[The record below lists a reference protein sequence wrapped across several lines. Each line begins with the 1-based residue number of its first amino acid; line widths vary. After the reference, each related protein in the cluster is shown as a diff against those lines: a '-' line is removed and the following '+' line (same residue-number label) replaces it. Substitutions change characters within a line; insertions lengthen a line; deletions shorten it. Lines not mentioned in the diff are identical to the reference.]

1 MGIVKNWVVKAGQ
14 KAGDKVSALSQLSP
28 AQLSQVQAL
37 KDKYMTEMPDPAK
50 DPQAVELTAR
60 LMAENGV
67 QIYNS
72 SVLSF
77 NEKEDDAVTF
87 AQIFRTLKNVN
98 NIPFA
103 MDPFGNVFCYN
114 TIDNVVVFYNHEVNR
129 FERTNMGFK
138 KFISSLH
145 A

>member
-1 MGIVKNWVVKAGQ
+1 MDGNKWSFKIELT
-14 KAGDKVSALSQLSP
+14 DKKVF
-28 AQLSQVQAL
+28 
-37 KDKYMTEMPDPAK
+37 DKYEK
-50 DPQAVELTAR
+50 QFGIIIPQDMR
-60 LMAENGV
+60 QFIIENNAANPSLNLVMLDGIERV
-67 QIYNS
+67 LD

-87 AQIFRTLKNVN
+87 AQIFRTLKNAN

>member
-72 SVLSF
+72 YLSQIRQLYVPVDPMAEFGRPFEPNF
-77 NEKEDDAVTF
+77 NIRYFNITTINPYREC
-87 AQIFRTLKNVN
+87 N
-98 NIPFA
+98 N
-103 MDPFGNVFCYN
+103 N
-114 TIDNVVVFYNHEVNR
+114 TPVV
-129 FERTNMGFK
+129 
-138 KFISSLH
+138 ISIYR
-145 A
+145 

>member
-1 MGIVKNWVVKAGQ
+1 MDGNKWSFKIELT
-14 KAGDKVSALSQLSP
+14 DKKVF
-28 AQLSQVQAL
+28 
-37 KDKYMTEMPDPAK
+37 DKYEK
-50 DPQAVELTAR
+50 QFGIIIPQDMR
-60 LMAENGV
+60 QFIIENNAANPSLNLVMLDGIERV
-67 QIYNS
+67 LD